1 MVGTAFRVTLPDI
14 DIPKLVAYIEAMGGE
29 DTVVFETEN
38 EALRYTNGLLSI
50 AEAHR
55 QLHVVLRPP
64 YVTLSLKRRG
74 TK

>member
-1 MVGTAFRVTLPDI
+1 MVSTSFKVLLPEI
-14 DIPKLVAYIEAMGGE
+14 DIPKLAAYIEAMGGE
-29 DTVVFETEN
+29 DTVVFETKT

-55 QLHVVLRPP
+55 QLHVVVRPP

-74 TK
+74 TR